1 MKINQFLMF
10 LKKNRKKK
18 FLCSLLFST
27 ISMKNHKKS
36 PKFLYIYSQKIHLTR
51 VKMREIEKFQKI
63 RKFQVICNISS
74 VQVKIRG
81 ATSLGE
87 KLVSKIVL
95 ENYIDFSLIKIK

>member
-1 MKINQFLMF
+1 
-10 LKKNRKKK
+10 
-18 FLCSLLFST
+18 
-27 ISMKNHKKS
+27 MKNHKKS

-81 ATSLGE
+81 ASLLGE
-87 KLVSKIVL
+87 NWVAKIVL
-95 ENYIDFSLIKIK
+95 ENYIDFSLIKTLNKIRNS